1 MSYNRKYNNEKI
13 EDFKRTGIRF
23 NPQDKHHMFFAYLE
37 RNILTCYNDET

>member
-1 MSYNRKYNNEKI
+1 MSNNRKYNNEKI
-13 EDFKRTGIRF
+13 EDFKRTGTRF